1 MANHGEIVSFI
12 WGVADLIRDS
22 FKRGHYQDVIL
33 PFTVLRRI
41 DAVLAPT
48 KQKVLDTYNKLKDKL
63 DNLDPQL
70 CKASGFAFYNTSKYD
85 FEKLLA
91 EPQQLAANLRRYIN
105 GFSKNMRD
113 VIEKFDFENTITKL
127 ETANLLYKVVEKFAD
142 KTKVDL
148 SPSALSNHE
157 MGYVF
162 EELIRKFNE
171 ALDENPGEHFTPR
184 EVIRLMVNLMFS
196 HDRAALKKGKVIRT
210 VYDPCCGSG
219 GMLTIAKEWIQGI
232 NPTADVH
239 LFGQEVNPSTYAVSK
254 SDLYIKSVDGRDA
267 ENIAFGSVLSHD
279 GHADRTFDYL
289 LSNPPYGKDWN
300 LDQEAVRAEAAR
312 ATNNRFEAG
321 LPRIS
326 DGQLLFLQH
335 MLGRMH
341 HPSEGMSRVSIIMNG
356 SPLFTGDAGSGE
368 SEIRRWILENDYL
381 EALIAM
387 PQQLFYNTGIS
398 TYVWVLSNK
407 KPADRKGKVQLIDAS
422 EAWLLRQKSLGAKRR
437 DIPDGVERTENYI
450 PYIVK
455 LFEDFTDGTA
465 SIPAAPPKELR
476 AKIFPTTAFGY
487 RKVTIERPLRLNFQA
502 SPERVARLEE
512 ARAFR
517 NLTVSKKKD
526 ASERAAEEAA
536 GEKTQQAIRKLMKA
550 MPGTLFKER
559 PEFLQVLD
567 DAIKKAG
574 LRLSAAVRRS
584 IIDALS
590 ERDETA
596 AICLDEDD
604 NPEPDPDLR
613 DTENVPLGEDVQ
625 TFFEREVKP
634 HVPDAWVNENI
645 RDEKDGGVGVVG
657 YEINFNRYF
666 YRYQP
671 PRKLEDIE
679 ADIKGVEVDVLK
691 LLKEVAG

>member
-12 WGVADLIRDS
+12 WSVADLIRDS

-48 KQKVLDTYNKLKDKL
+48 KQKVLDAHAKLKGKL

-85 FEKLLA
+85 FERLGQ

-113 VIEKFDFENTITKL
+113 VIEKFDFENTIGKL
-127 ETANLLYKVVEKFAD
+127 ESANLLYKVVERFAD
-142 KTKVDL
+142 RTKIDL
-148 SPSALSNHE
+148 SPAAISNHE

-184 EVIRLMVNLMFS
+184 EVIRLMVNLVTS
-196 HDRAALKKGKVIRT
+196 HDQRALKRGNVIRT

-219 GMLTIAKEWIQGI
+219 GMLTIAKERILEV
-232 NPTADVH
+232 NSKADVH
-239 LFGQEVNPSTYAVSK
+239 LFGQEVNPQTFAVCK
-254 SDLYIKSVDGRDA
+254 SDLYIKSADGRDA
-267 ENIAFGSVLSHD
+267 DNIAFGSTLSND
-279 GHADRTFDYL
+279 GHADRTFDYQFA
-289 LSNPPYGKDWN
+289 NPPYGKDWN
-300 LDQEAVRAEAAR
+300 LDQEVVRKEAAR
-312 ATNNRFEAG
+312 ATKNRFEPG

-341 HPSEGMSRVSIIMNG
+341 HPREGVSRVSIIMNG

-368 SEIRRWILENDYL
+368 SEIRRWVLENDFL
-381 EALIAM
+381 EALVAL

-398 TYVWVLSNK
+398 TYVWVLANK
-407 KPADRKGKVQLIDAS
+407 KPADRQGKALLIDAS
-422 EAWLLRQKSLGAKRR
+422 EAWLLRRKSLGDKRR

-450 PYIVK
+450 PLIVD
-455 LFEDFTDGTA
+455 LFERFDDATVT
-465 SIPAAPPKELR
+465 IPAAEPKELR
-476 AKIFPTTAFGY
+476 AKVFATTAFGY
-487 RKVTIERPLRLNFQA
+487 RKVTVERPLRLNFQA
-502 SPERVARLEE
+502 TPERIARLDD
-512 ARAFR
+512 AKAFQ
-517 NLTVSKKKD
+517 NLAVSKKKD
-526 ASERAAEEAA
+526 PDDRAADEAA
-536 GEKTQQAIRKLMKA
+536 GRKTQKAIRKLLA
-550 MPGTLFKER
+550 TLPDVLVCDR
-559 PEFLQVLD
+559 AEFLPLFDEAVKQ
-567 DAIKKAG
+567 AG
-574 LRLSAAVRRS
+574 LRLAAPVRRA
-584 IIDALS
+584 ILDALS

-596 AICLDEDD
+596 AICRDD
-604 NPEPDPDLR
+604 DGNYEADPELR
-613 DTENVPLGEDVQ
+613 DTENVPLGEDVHAY
-625 TFFEREVKP
+625 FEREVKP
-634 HVPDAWVNENI
+634 HVPDAWVNETI
-645 RDEKDGGVGVVG
+645 RDEKDGGIGIVG

-671 PRKLEDIE
+671 PRPLEAIE
-679 ADIKGVEVDVLK
+679 ADIKAVEQDVLR